1 MIFYFLTAIILTNVP
16 HIYSQTLT
24 YTYKTPKTLTMNSNK
39 DTVASGCDCA
49 ECLKTSAIKA
59 NMATTETNKFRER
72 RQRTILTKRLKPC
85 ITGTII
91 KQVSRPM
98 DNDEWQ
104 KARDTLKSVTG
115 DTEEELRAKFIDD
128 DTYGPAIKALQK
140 EETEVWR
147 LQRLVDAAE
156 LRRKR
161 AEKRL
166 LSINKDVDDFR
177 MMVDLNLEEVSI
189 DDDIESQVS
198 DSQESDSQESP
209 KKQKQLHYL
218 LFCLSSILFSNKS
231 NHIKI
236 FNL

>member
-1 MIFYFLTAIILTNVP
+1 
-16 HIYSQTLT
+16 
-24 YTYKTPKTLTMNSNK
+24 MNSNK

-59 NMATTETNKFRER
+59 NWATTETNKFRER
-72 RQRTILTKRLKPC
+72 RQRTILTKRLKTC

-166 LSINKDVDDFR
+166 LSINKESDDFR
-177 MMVDLNLEEVSI
+177 MMVDLNLDEVSI

-198 DSQESDSQESP
+198 DESQESDSQESP
-209 KKQKQLHYL
+209 KKTKTVT
-218 LFCLSSILFSNKS
+218 LSSILSVIDTFQ
-231 NHIKI
+231 
-236 FNL
+236 